1 MAAVKFRGLDPR
13 TGLAR
18 WGLAAVA
25 IGIVVGGDSPGGRTR
40 PRDRSTANP
49 EALVWLFERLFAWL
63 AYIAVAGSVIYGL
76 LLSTR
81 ILDAIA
87 HRPISF
93 SLHQD
98 LAAFGLGLA
107 GIHGMLLGLDH
118 TVPFSIA
125 QILVPGLAPH
135 APVAVA
141 FGQVALYLMAAVTA
155 SFYLRKRIGQRAWRT
170 FHYVTFLAFAGTTV
184 HGIASGSDSN
194 APWAEAIYLASAL
207 LVLFLLTYR
216 IGMSM
221 AARGETRRAA
231 AGATGAARA
240 TGSAGDVQ
248 PSRHRRNGWPLGRS
262 PAALSRRHARSRSAT
277 APRSGGT
284 RPPEGQARSGHRA
297 RAGSRRA
304 SRRRPAASPRGARR
318 RTRAPGST
326 HPPRRDRRSGH
337 ASASSDRSC
346 PSARCAGS

>member
-1 MAAVKFRGLDPR
+1 MAAVKFSGFDAR

-25 IGIVVGGDSPGGRTR
+25 IGIVVGGTAPAAARGLANVVE
-40 PRDRSTANP
+40 ANP
-49 EALVWLFERLFAWL
+49 DGLVWLFERLFAWL

-76 LLSTR
+76 LLSTKL
-81 ILDAIA
+81 LDAIA

-118 TVPFSIA
+118 TVPFTFA

-155 SFYLRKRIGQRAWRT
+155 SFYLRKHIGQRAWRT
-170 FHYVTFLAFAGTTV
+170 FHYVTFLAFAGATI

-194 APWAEAIYLASAL
+194 AGWAEAVYLASGV

-216 IGMSM
+216 IAMSM
-221 AARGETRRAA
+221 AARAEARN
-231 AGATGAARA
+231 GATAATSVAVDPGAAP
-240 TGSAGDVQ
+240 V
-248 PSRHRRNGWPLGRS
+248 PVRRG
-262 PAALSRRHARSRSAT
+262 
-277 APRSGGT
+277 
-284 RPPEGQARSGHRA
+284 
-297 RAGSRRA
+297 
-304 SRRRPAASPRGARR
+304 AASPVGGAVAGPARPMSIRDGAPLRR
-318 RTRAPGST
+318 NPA
-326 HPPRRDRRSGH
+326 
-337 ASASSDRSC
+337 A
-346 PSARCAGS
+346 